1 MEIQSLK
8 LELVNKII
16 HTEDQSVLIKI
27 NKMLSDE
34 ISEDWWDVLPK
45 EVQES
50 IMEGIKD
57 VDEGRVYTHEFVIQ
71 EAKQKYGF

>member
-16 HTEDQSVLIKI
+16 YTEDQSVLIKI

-34 ISEDWWDVLPK
+34 VPEDWWYLLPK

-57 VDEGRVYTHEFVIQ
+57 VDAGRVYTHEYVMQ

>member
-45 EVQES
+45 EVQDS

-57 VDEGRVYTHEFVIQ
+57 VDEGKVYTHESVIQ
-71 EAKQKYGF
+71 EAKQKYGI